1 LTELSRE
8 DARFK
13 KKVMK
18 LETTSRSEVMV
29 AGIGGMGVLVAG
41 QVLAWAA
48 VQRYKY
54 VSYIPSYE
62 AARRGGLSE
71 CTVIFSDEEI
81 ASPILEQ
88 VQTVIILDGA
98 QLKAFESRVRPGGII
113 IVDCAGLVDKPERKD
128 FKLLSFS
135 GMEIAI
141 GMGESLINN
150 LILLGVYVE
159 LTKTVPEKFIEE
171 ELHRRYGDKGKILD
185 RNIKAFQRGLE
196 LAKTTA

>member
-1 LTELSRE
+1 MEQKTSSR
-8 DARFK
+8 
-13 KKVMK
+13 
-18 LETTSRSEVMV
+18 TEVML

-48 VQRYKY
+48 VRKY
-54 VSYIPSYE
+54 GHVSYMPSYE

-88 VQTVIILDGA
+88 VQTVICLDGA
-98 QLKAFESRVRPGGII
+98 QAKAFEPRVRPRGTM
-113 IVDCAGLVDKPERKD
+113 IVERAGLNDRPSRDD
-128 FKLLSFS
+128 FRLLPFS

-150 LILLGVYVE
+150 LIMLGVYVN
-159 LTKTVPEKFIEE
+159 LSKAIPSALVEE
-171 ELHRRYGDKGKILD
+171 ELQRKYGDRGEVLT
-185 RNIKAFQRGLE
+185 RNVEAFRRGLE
-196 LAKTTA
+196 LALTHKQ